1 MSSGMNWD
9 RVRAENRSWQNGTVR
24 VREINERYW
33 RRKKRRKR
41 AGKANTAPKTNT
53 ATFHSSNKPKNV
65 MSKAME
71 DKLIKQIQS
80 STRQQI
86 NIICEKNRRRKSMG
100 VGAKDSL
107 WFAEHEEPYNYADLL
122 GRFWEFNRN
131 GIAAFSWKR
140 LSRVVVAKKCEYV
153 CFGFPPKIVAKLK
166 QQIEVHKARASLPT
180 CEIEKKLVQTLSSI
194 SYRHKWTFVPGGLLR
209 QIFYINRSALNR
221 AADSSPKEFSYL

>member
-1 MSSGMNWD
+1 MSSGMNWA
-9 RVRAENRSWQNGTVR
+9 RVRWKTRSWKNGTVGG
-24 VREINERYW
+24 REINERY
-33 RRKKRRKR
+33 RRRRKRKKRKGATYVARK
-41 AGKANTAPKTNT
+41 NHPKQP
-53 ATFHSSNKPKNV
+53 AQV

-71 DKLIKQIQS
+71 EKLIKQIQG

-107 WFAEHEEPYNYADLL
+107 WLAEHEEPYDYADLL

-131 GIAAFSWKR
+131 GTAAFSWKR

-209 QIFYINRSALNR
+209 QIFYINRTALNR
-221 AADSSPKEFSYL
+221 AAEFNPREYSYL